1 MRLIEYLKTK
11 YLVHDS
17 FETYGELID
26 YMYENRY
33 LIFSQEASFRFML
46 VKREYV
52 FADRYFALRHNGV
65 IKFQKLWKKLLIFTK
80 KSYDLKVIKPPF
92 RLVQSPEIPIG
103 VAWKSKTYSIPL
115 VESLGKI
122 SGDII
127 CPYPPGIPLI
137 VPGERIDKERID
149 WIEAQSLYNE
159 DLLNSYIRVLNN

>member
-1 MRLIEYLKTK
+1 MTLQINRESDEPYFVLCDRWNESKYGTTSEESCNMRLIEYLKTK

-65 IKFQKLWKKLLIFTK
+65 IKFQKLWKKYYSDKLVRCKNVRRLMMRQITGK
-80 KSYDLKVIKPPF
+80 K
-92 RLVQSPEIPIG
+92 
-103 VAWKSKTYSIPL
+103 
-115 VESLGKI
+115 
-122 SGDII
+122 
-127 CPYPPGIPLI
+127 
-137 VPGERIDKERID
+137 
-149 WIEAQSLYNE
+149 
-159 DLLNSYIRVLNN
+159 IR